1 MRSMRVARQVSE
13 TTKPQEPEGLAGWV
27 VTRFRTFCGGR
38 SAKHE
43 HMRVLETLSL
53 GGKRQLMLVEC
64 GDERYLV
71 GGGPES
77 VQTIVR
83 TTGQTATCERSECR

>member
-1 MRSMRVARQVSE
+1 MQNMQAAGQRTRPRE
-13 TTKPQEPEGLAGWV
+13 LEGLAAWV
-27 VTRFRTFCGGR
+27 LTRLRVLRGVR
-38 SAKHE
+38 SAERKQ
-43 HMRVLETLSL
+43 MRLLETLSL

-71 GGGPES
+71 GGGPEG

-83 TTGQTATCERSECR
+83 TSGQTATCELSEYR